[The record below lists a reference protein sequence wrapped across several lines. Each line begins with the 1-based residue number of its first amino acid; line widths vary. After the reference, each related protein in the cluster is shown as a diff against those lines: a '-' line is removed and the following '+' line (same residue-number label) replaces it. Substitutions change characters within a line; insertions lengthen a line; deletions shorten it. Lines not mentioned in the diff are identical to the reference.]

1 MGRTPQVAV
10 VTGGASGIGLAIVGR
25 LARAGYL
32 TVLTDVDEAAAG
44 AQAERL
50 VGGGLRVEARRLD
63 VTIEAEVDRVLEGI
77 AADLGSLDL
86 LVNNAGLTTHARIED
101 LALRDWRRVLD
112 VDLDGVFL
120 CLRAAGRIMLRRGSG
135 SIVNIASIAWDR
147 GAPGRAPYVVSK
159 AGVVALTKVAAV
171 EWSSRGVR
179 VNAVAPGYIDTPMLR
194 AAYESGAIEERDV
207 LARIPAGRVAQ
218 VDEIVEVV
226 AFLASPGASFI
237 TGQTIV
243 VDGGFLADYGVGL
256 AREHRSAEPEGRSDG
271 GHAGGPEMP
280 R

>member
-1 MGRTPQVAV
+1 
-10 VTGGASGIGLAIVGR
+10 
-25 LARAGYL
+25 
-32 TVLTDVDEAAAG
+32 
-44 AQAERL
+44 
-50 VGGGLRVEARRLD
+50 
-63 VTIEAEVDRVLEGI
+63 VTIEAEVDRVLEGS
-77 AADLGSLDL
+77 AADLGSVDL
-86 LVNNAGLTTHARIED
+86 LVNNAGITTHARIED
-101 LALRDWRRVLD
+101 LELRDWRRVLD
-112 VDLDGVFL
+112 VDLEGVFL
-120 CLRAAGRIMLRRGSG
+120 CLRAAGRIMLRQGSG
-135 SIVNIASIAWDR
+135 SIVNVASIAWDR

-171 EWSSRGVR
+171 EWSSRGIR

-194 AAYESGAIEERDV
+194 AAYEGGAIDERDV

-256 AREHRSAEPEGRSDG
+256 AMEHRPVVPEGRSDG
-271 GHAGGPEMP
+271 GRAGGPEMP

>member
-1 MGRTPQVAV
+1 MERTQRVAV

-25 LARAGYL
+25 LAGAGYL
-32 TVLTDVDEAAAG
+32 TVLTDVDEAAG
-44 AQAERL
+44 SRQAESL
-50 VGGGLRVEARRLD
+50 VRTGLRVEFRRMD

-77 AADLGSLDL
+77 AVDVGSLDL
-86 LVNNAGLTTHARIED
+86 LVNNAGITTHARIED
-101 LALRDWRRVLD
+101 LRLSDWRRVLE

-120 CLRAAGRIMLRRGSG
+120 CLRAAGRIMLREGSG

-147 GAPGRAPYVVSK
+147 GAPGRAPYTVSK

-171 EWSSRGVR
+171 EWSSRGIR

-194 AAYESGAIEERDV
+194 AAYDSGAIDERDV

-226 AFLASPGASFI
+226 AFLGSPGASFI

-256 AREHRSAEPEGRSDG
+256 AARR
-271 GHAGGPEMP
+271 
-280 R
+280 